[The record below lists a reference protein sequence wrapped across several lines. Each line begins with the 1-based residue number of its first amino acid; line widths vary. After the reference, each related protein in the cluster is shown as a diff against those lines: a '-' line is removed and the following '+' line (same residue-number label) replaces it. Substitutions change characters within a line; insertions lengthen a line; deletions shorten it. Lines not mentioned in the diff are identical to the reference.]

1 MTSVSTAV
9 ERFRARA
16 AAHGL
21 EIVVS
26 EFPAGTRTADDAAAA
41 IGCDVAQIVK
51 SLVFVAD
58 GLPVLCLTSGANRV
72 DEVRLASVLG
82 TASVTKANADQVRA
96 ATGYAIGGTPPF
108 GHDTAI
114 TTVCDRDLTV
124 LDEIWA
130 AAGSPNAVFPLTPGT
145 LLTIT
150 AARVADISA

>member
-1 MTSVSTAV
+1 MTRASTAV
-9 ERFRARA
+9 ERFRERA

-58 GLPVLCLTSGANRV
+58 GVPVLCLTSGANRV
-72 DEVRLASVLG
+72 DEAKLASVLD
-82 TASVTKANADQVRA
+82 TPSVAKANADQVRA

-114 TTVCDRDLTV
+114 TTVCDRDLTA
-124 LDEIWA
+124 LDEVWA
-130 AAGSPNAVFPLTPGT
+130 AAGSPNAVFPLTPRT